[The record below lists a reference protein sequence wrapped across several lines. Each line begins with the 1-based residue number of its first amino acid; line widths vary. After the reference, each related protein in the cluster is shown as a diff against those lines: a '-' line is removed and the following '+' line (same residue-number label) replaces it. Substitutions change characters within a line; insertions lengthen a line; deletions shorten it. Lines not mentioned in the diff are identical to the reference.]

1 MTTLGVVYRRTS
13 LGVVHRWTS
22 LCSSLRLSKMRRLLA
37 AKGSGAPREHFGGT
51 FRSIVW
57 QAEMAAHG
65 LTGN

>member
-22 LCSSLRLSKMRRLLA
+22 LRSSLRLSKMRRLLA

-57 QAEMAAHG
+57 QAEMGCPRFAR
-65 LTGN
+65 N